1 MNRGK
6 NVTETLSELV
16 RRVTHSR
23 LASVSMITGVL
34 VALAGT
40 AAFASIPDS
49 AGVIHACFKT
59 NSGQLRV
66 IDSPTQQCRKGET
79 AISWNQAG
87 VPGPQGPQ
95 GIQGPKGD
103 TGATGAQGVPGI
115 QGPAGVSGLVIVMGP
130 TVSISNSNASSAAVC
145 PAGKKA
151 VGGGF
156 NLSGDVTVQENE
168 PDSTGNFSNRFAPDG
183 NGWTV
188 HGNDLLLQSGSFT
201 AFAICALASQPNRT

>member
-59 NSGQLRV
+59 NSGQLRG
-66 IDSPTQQCRKGET
+66 IDSPTHQCRKGET
-79 AISWNQAG
+79 AISGTQTG
-87 VPGPQGPQ
+87 SPGPQGRQ
-95 GIQGPKGD
+95 R
-103 TGATGAQGVPGI
+103 VPDR
-115 QGPAGVSGLVIVMGP
+115 
-130 TVSISNSNASSAAVC
+130 TVA
-145 PAGKKA
+145 
-151 VGGGF
+151 
-156 NLSGDVTVQENE
+156 
-168 PDSTGNFSNRFAPDG
+168 
-183 NGWTV
+183 
-188 HGNDLLLQSGSFT
+188 
-201 AFAICALASQPNRT
+201 

>member
-66 IDSPTQQCRKGET
+66 SDSPTQQCRKGET
-79 AISWNQAG
+79 SFSWNQAG
-87 VPGPQGPQ
+87 LPGPQWPQ
-95 GIQGPKGD
+95 GTQGP
-103 TGATGAQGVPGI
+103 TRARAAPPAT
-115 QGPAGVSGLVIVMGP
+115 
-130 TVSISNSNASSAAVC
+130 
-145 PAGKKA
+145 
-151 VGGGF
+151 
-156 NLSGDVTVQENE
+156 D
-168 PDSTGNFSNRFAPDG
+168 
-183 NGWTV
+183 
-188 HGNDLLLQSGSFT
+188 
-201 AFAICALASQPNRT
+201 AL